1 MCNINSEMIT
11 KFQNEYLNNKI
22 FTVGRN
28 ALTQN
33 SISNLVYVK
42 EQEKN
47 TQKNFTIDLD
57 NLPVLNQGAS
67 RRCWIYSGL
76 EILRKHMIEQYNI
89 EDFIFSSNYIS
100 FYDKLEKANFFIETM
115 TELIN
120 RDIDDREIEFM
131 LRKGIRDGGYWQNF
145 VNLINK
151 YGIVPEYVFPD
162 TYSSSNTKELNELLS
177 KYLRKFTIEI
187 RKNKNKNKNNINEIK
202 EKTLQD
208 VYNILCNCQGVP
220 PNRFD
225 FEFKDKNNKYK
236 IIKNITPLEFFN
248 TYIKIDLEQYHDIIN
263 YPSPNKPFNKT
274 YTVKHLYNVLGYKEN
289 LFLNLNYTRLEE
301 MIIQQLKN
309 GDIVYFSCDNGKYMN
324 NEKGIWND
332 KQYDYENLF
341 QIDLSLEKGEM
352 LDSRECY
359 FGHTMVITGIE
370 LEDNRIKRFK
380 LKNSWGKSETN
391 SGYWIATPSWMKKYL
406 YQIVVKEDYML
417 KDEIELLKTK
427 PIELNIWDSLVEL
440 T

>member
-187 RKNKNKNKNNINEIK
+187 RKNKNNINEIK
-202 EKTLQD
+202 EKTLQN
-208 VYNILCNCQGVP
+208 VYNILCNCQGIP
-220 PNRFD
+220 PNQFD

-248 TYIKIDLEQYHDIIN
+248 TYIKIDFEQYHDIIN

-380 LKNSWGKSETN
+380 IKNSWGKSETN

-406 YQIVVKEDYML
+406 YQIVIKEDYML

-427 PIELNIWDSLVEL
+427 PIELNIWDSLAEL

>member
-1 MCNINSEMIT
+1 MCKINREMLT

-57 NLPVLNQGAS
+57 NLPVLNQGES

-187 RKNKNKNKNNINEIK
+187 RKNKNKNNINEIK

-208 VYNILCNCQGVP
+208 VYNILCNCQGIP
-220 PNRFD
+220 PNQFD

-380 LKNSWGKSETN
+380 IKNSWGKSETN

-406 YQIVVKEDYML
+406 YQIVIKEDYML

-427 PIELNIWDSLVEL
+427 PIELNIWDSLAEL

>member
-1 MCNINSEMIT
+1 MCKINSEMIT

-187 RKNKNKNKNNINEIK
+187 RKNKNKNNINEIK

-208 VYNILCNCQGVP
+208 VYNILCNCQGIP
-220 PNRFD
+220 PNQFD

-248 TYIKIDLEQYHDIIN
+248 TYIKIDFEQYHDIIN

-380 LKNSWGKSETN
+380 IKNSWGKSETN

-406 YQIVVKEDYML
+406 YQIVIKEDYML

-427 PIELNIWDSLVEL
+427 PIELNIWDSLAES

>member
-1 MCNINSEMIT
+1 MCKINREMLT

-57 NLPVLNQGAS
+57 NLPVLNQGES

-115 TELIN
+115 IELID

-187 RKNKNKNKNNINEIK
+187 RKNKNNINEIK

-427 PIELNIWDSLVEL
+427 PIELNIWDSLAEL

>member
-1 MCNINSEMIT
+1 MCKINSEMIT

-89 EDFIFSSNYIS
+89 EEFIFSSNYIS

-187 RKNKNKNKNNINEIK
+187 RKNKNNINEIK

-208 VYNILCNCQGVP
+208 VYNILCNCQGIP
-220 PNRFD
+220 PNQFD

-248 TYIKIDLEQYHDIIN
+248 TYIKIDFEQYHDIIN

-380 LKNSWGKSETN
+380 IKNSWGKSETN

-406 YQIVVKEDYML
+406 YQIVIKEDYML

-427 PIELNIWDSLVEL
+427 PIELNIWDSLAEL

>member
-187 RKNKNKNKNNINEIK
+187 RKNKNTINEIK

-220 PNRFD
+220 SNRFD

-236 IIKNITPLEFFN
+236 IIKKITPLEFFN

-406 YQIVVKEDYML
+406 YQIVIKEDYML

-427 PIELNIWDSLVEL
+427 PIELNIWDSLAEL

>member
-187 RKNKNKNKNNINEIK
+187 RKNKNTINEIK

-380 LKNSWGKSETN
+380 IKNSWGKSETN

-406 YQIVVKEDYML
+406 YQIVIKEDYML

-427 PIELNIWDSLVEL
+427 PTELNIWDSLAEL

>member
-187 RKNKNKNKNNINEIK
+187 RKNKNTINEIK

-427 PIELNIWDSLVEL
+427 PIELNIWDSSAEL

>member
-1 MCNINSEMIT
+1 MAEINNEILT
-11 KFQNEYLNNKI
+11 KFQKEYLNNKFFNI
-22 FTVGRN
+22 GRN

-33 SISNLVYVK
+33 SISKLIYVK
-42 EQEKN
+42 EEEKN
-47 TQKNFTIDLD
+47 TQNNFTIDLD
-57 NLPVLNQGAS
+57 SLPVLNQGSS
-67 RRCWIYSGL
+67 RRCWIYAGL
-76 EILRKHMIEQYNI
+76 EILRKHMIEQYNM

-100 FYDKLEKANFFIETM
+100 FYDKLEKANFFIEIM
-115 TELIN
+115 AKSIDK
-120 RDIDDREIEFM
+120 DIDDREIEFM
-131 LRKGIRDGGYWQNF
+131 LRKGIRAGGYWQNF
-145 VNLINK
+145 VNLVHK
-151 YGIVPEYVFPD
+151 YGIVPEYIFPD

-177 KYLRKFTIEI
+177 KYLRKFNIEI
-187 RKNKNKNKNNINEIK
+187 RKNNNNINEKK
-202 EKTLQD
+202 EKALQD

-220 PNRFD
+220 PNKFD
-225 FEFKDKNNKYK
+225 FEFKEKNNKYK

-248 TYIKIDLEQYHDIIN
+248 TYIKINLEQYHDVIN

-274 YTVKHLYNVLGYKEN
+274 YSVKHLYNVLGYKEH

-341 QIDLSLEKGEM
+341 QIDLSMEKGEM

-370 LEDNRIKRFK
+370 LENSGIKRFK
-380 LKNSWGKSETN
+380 IKNSWGKSETN
-391 SGYWIATPSWMKKYL
+391 SGYWIVTPSWMRKYL
-406 YQIVVKEDYML
+406 YQIVIKEEYML
-417 KDEIELLKTK
+417 KEEIELLNKE
-427 PIELNIWDSLVEL
+427 PIELNIWDSLAEL

>member
-1 MCNINSEMIT
+1 MCKINSEMIT

-187 RKNKNKNKNNINEIK
+187 RKNKNKNNINEIK

-208 VYNILCNCQGVP
+208 VYNILCNCQGIP
-220 PNRFD
+220 PNQFD

-248 TYIKIDLEQYHDIIN
+248 TYIKIDFEQYHDIIN

-341 QIDLSLEKGEM
+341 QIDLSFEKGEM

-380 LKNSWGKSETN
+380 IKNSWGKSETN

-406 YQIVVKEDYML
+406 YQIVIKEDYML

-427 PIELNIWDSLVEL
+427 PIELNIWDSLAEL

>member
-1 MCNINSEMIT
+1 MCKINSEMIT

-187 RKNKNKNKNNINEIK
+187 RKNKNKNNINEIK

-208 VYNILCNCQGVP
+208 VYNILCNCQGIP
-220 PNRFD
+220 PNQFD

-248 TYIKIDLEQYHDIIN
+248 TYIKIDFEQYHDIIN

-324 NEKGIWND
+324 NEKGLWND

-341 QIDLSLEKGEM
+341 QIDLSFEKGEM

-380 LKNSWGKSETN
+380 IKNSWGKSETN

-406 YQIVVKEDYML
+406 YQIVIKEDYML

-427 PIELNIWDSLVEL
+427 PIELNIWDSLAEL

>member
-187 RKNKNKNKNNINEIK
+187 RKNKNTINEIK

-427 PIELNIWDSLVEL
+427 PIELNIWDSLAEL

>member
-1 MCNINSEMIT
+1 MCKINSEMIT

-145 VNLINK
+145 VYLINK

-187 RKNKNKNKNNINEIK
+187 RKNKNKNNINEIK

-208 VYNILCNCQGVP
+208 VYNILCNCQGIP
-220 PNRFD
+220 PNQFD

-248 TYIKIDLEQYHDIIN
+248 TYIKIDFEQYHDIIN

-380 LKNSWGKSETN
+380 IKNSWGKSETN

-406 YQIVVKEDYML
+406 YQIVIKEDYML

-427 PIELNIWDSLVEL
+427 PIELNIWDSLAEL

>member
-1 MCNINSEMIT
+1 MCKINSEMIT

-187 RKNKNKNKNNINEIK
+187 RKNKNKNNINEIK

-380 LKNSWGKSETN
+380 IKNSWGKSETN

-406 YQIVVKEDYML
+406 YQIVIKEDYML

-427 PIELNIWDSLVEL
+427 PIELNIWDSLAEL

>member
-1 MCNINSEMIT
+1 MCKINSEMIT

-187 RKNKNKNKNNINEIK
+187 RKNKNNINEIK

-208 VYNILCNCQGVP
+208 VYNILCNCQGIP
-220 PNRFD
+220 PNQFD

-248 TYIKIDLEQYHDIIN
+248 TYIKIDFEQYHDIIN

-380 LKNSWGKSETN
+380 IKNSWGKSETN

-406 YQIVVKEDYML
+406 YQIVIKEDYML

-427 PIELNIWDSLVEL
+427 PIELNIWDSLAEL

>member
-187 RKNKNKNKNNINEIK
+187 RKNKNNINEIK

-380 LKNSWGKSETN
+380 IKNSWGKSETN

-406 YQIVVKEDYML
+406 YQIVIKEDYML

-427 PIELNIWDSLVEL
+427 PIELNIWDSLAEL

>member
-1 MCNINSEMIT
+1 MCKINSEMIT

-187 RKNKNKNKNNINEIK
+187 RKNKNKNNINEIK

-208 VYNILCNCQGVP
+208 VYNILCNCQGIP
-220 PNRFD
+220 PNQFD

-248 TYIKIDLEQYHDIIN
+248 TYIKIDFEHYHDIIN

-380 LKNSWGKSETN
+380 IKNSWGKSETN

-406 YQIVVKEDYML
+406 YQIVIKEDYML

-427 PIELNIWDSLVEL
+427 PIELNIWDSLAEL

>member
-76 EILRKHMIEQYNI
+76 EILCKHMIEQYNI

-187 RKNKNKNKNNINEIK
+187 RKNKNNINEIK

-208 VYNILCNCQGVP
+208 VYNILCNCQGIP
-220 PNRFD
+220 PNQFD

-248 TYIKIDLEQYHDIIN
+248 TYIKIDFEQYHDIIN

-380 LKNSWGKSETN
+380 IKNSWGKSETN

-406 YQIVVKEDYML
+406 YQIVIKEDYML

-427 PIELNIWDSLVEL
+427 PIELNIWDSLAEL

>member
-131 LRKGIRDGGYWQNF
+131 LHKGIRDGGYWQNF

-187 RKNKNKNKNNINEIK
+187 RKNKNTINEIK

-380 LKNSWGKSETN
+380 IKNSWGKSETN

-406 YQIVVKEDYML
+406 YQIVIKEDYML

-427 PIELNIWDSLVEL
+427 PIELNIWDSLAEL

>member
-1 MCNINSEMIT
+1 MCKINSEMIT

-187 RKNKNKNKNNINEIK
+187 RKNKNKNNINEIK

-208 VYNILCNCQGVP
+208 VYNILCNCQGIP
-220 PNRFD
+220 PNQFD

-248 TYIKIDLEQYHDIIN
+248 TYIKIDFEQYHDIIN

-406 YQIVVKEDYML
+406 YQIVIKEDYML

-427 PIELNIWDSLVEL
+427 PIELNIWDSLAES

>member
-187 RKNKNKNKNNINEIK
+187 RKNKNNINEIK

-248 TYIKIDLEQYHDIIN
+248 TYIKIDFEQYHDMIN

-380 LKNSWGKSETN
+380 IKNSWGKSETN

-406 YQIVVKEDYML
+406 YQIVIKEDYML

-427 PIELNIWDSLVEL
+427 PIELNIWDSLAEL

>member
-187 RKNKNKNKNNINEIK
+187 RKNKNTINEIK

-380 LKNSWGKSETN
+380 IKNSWGKSETN

-406 YQIVVKEDYML
+406 YQIVIKEDYML

-427 PIELNIWDSLVEL
+427 PIELNIWDSLAEL

>member
-187 RKNKNKNKNNINEIK
+187 RKNKNNINEIK

-248 TYIKIDLEQYHDIIN
+248 TYIKIDFEQYHDIIN

-341 QIDLSLEKGEM
+341 QIDLSLEKGEI

-380 LKNSWGKSETN
+380 IKNSWGKSETN

-406 YQIVVKEDYML
+406 YQIVIKEDYML

-427 PIELNIWDSLVEL
+427 PIELNIWDSLAEL

>member
-1 MCNINSEMIT
+1 MCKINSEMIT

-151 YGIVPEYVFPD
+151 YGIVPEYVFQD

-187 RKNKNKNKNNINEIK
+187 RKNKNNINEIK

-208 VYNILCNCQGVP
+208 VYNILCNCQGIP
-220 PNRFD
+220 PNQFD

-248 TYIKIDLEQYHDIIN
+248 TYIKIDFEQYHDIIN

-380 LKNSWGKSETN
+380 IKNSWGKSETN

-406 YQIVVKEDYML
+406 YQIVIKEDYML

-427 PIELNIWDSLVEL
+427 PIELNIWDSLAEL

>member
-1 MCNINSEMIT
+1 MCKINSEMIT

-187 RKNKNKNKNNINEIK
+187 RKNKNNINEIK

-406 YQIVVKEDYML
+406 YQIVIKEDYML

-427 PIELNIWDSLVEL
+427 PIELNIWDSLAES

>member
-187 RKNKNKNKNNINEIK
+187 RKNKNNINEIK

-248 TYIKIDLEQYHDIIN
+248 TYIKIDFEQYHDIIN

-380 LKNSWGKSETN
+380 IKNSWGKSETN

-406 YQIVVKEDYML
+406 YQIVIKEDYML

-427 PIELNIWDSLVEL
+427 PIELNIWDSLAEL

>member
-1 MCNINSEMIT
+1 MCKINSEMIT

-187 RKNKNKNKNNINEIK
+187 RKNKNKNNINEIK

-208 VYNILCNCQGVP
+208 VYNILCNCQGIP
-220 PNRFD
+220 PNQFD

-248 TYIKIDLEQYHDIIN
+248 TYIKIDFEQYHDIIN

-352 LDSRECY
+352 LDLRECY

-380 LKNSWGKSETN
+380 IKNSWGKSETN

-406 YQIVVKEDYML
+406 YQIVIKEDYML

-427 PIELNIWDSLVEL
+427 PIELNIWDSLAEL

>member
-1 MCNINSEMIT
+1 MCKINSEMIT

-187 RKNKNKNKNNINEIK
+187 RKNKNKNNINEIK

-248 TYIKIDLEQYHDIIN
+248 TYIKIDPEQYHDIIN

-427 PIELNIWDSLVEL
+427 PIELNIWDSLAEL

>member
-187 RKNKNKNKNNINEIK
+187 RKNKNNINEIK

-208 VYNILCNCQGVP
+208 VYNILCNCQGIP
-220 PNRFD
+220 PNQFD

-248 TYIKIDLEQYHDIIN
+248 TYIKIDFEQYHDIIN

-380 LKNSWGKSETN
+380 IKNSWGKSETN

-406 YQIVVKEDYML
+406 YQIVIKEDYML

-427 PIELNIWDSLVEL
+427 PIELNIWDSLAEL

>member
-1 MCNINSEMIT
+1 MCKINSEMIT

-187 RKNKNKNKNNINEIK
+187 RKNKNKNNINEIK

-248 TYIKIDLEQYHDIIN
+248 TYIKIDFEQYHDIIN

-380 LKNSWGKSETN
+380 IKNSWGKSETN

-406 YQIVVKEDYML
+406 YQIVIKEDYML

-427 PIELNIWDSLVEL
+427 PIELNIWDSLAEL

>member
-1 MCNINSEMIT
+1 MCKINREMLT

-57 NLPVLNQGAS
+57 NLPVLNQGES

-115 TELIN
+115 IELID

-187 RKNKNKNKNNINEIK
+187 RKNKNNINEIK

-417 KDEIELLKTK
+417 KDKIELLKTK
-427 PIELNIWDSLVEL
+427 PIELNIWDSLAEL

>member
-1 MCNINSEMIT
+1 MCKINSEMIT

-187 RKNKNKNKNNINEIK
+187 RKNKNNINEIK

-427 PIELNIWDSLVEL
+427 PIELNIWDSLAEL

>member
-1 MCNINSEMIT
+1 MCKINSEMIT

-187 RKNKNKNKNNINEIK
+187 RKNKNTINEIK

-380 LKNSWGKSETN
+380 IKNSWGKSETN

-406 YQIVVKEDYML
+406 YQIVIKEDYML

-427 PIELNIWDSLVEL
+427 TIELNIWDSLAEL

>member
-187 RKNKNKNKNNINEIK
+187 RKNKNNINEIK

-427 PIELNIWDSLVEL
+427 PIELNIWDSLAEL

>member
-187 RKNKNKNKNNINEIK
+187 RKNKNTINEIK

-380 LKNSWGKSETN
+380 IKNSWGKSETN

-406 YQIVVKEDYML
+406 YQIVIKEDYML

-427 PIELNIWDSLVEL
+427 TIELNIWDSLAEL